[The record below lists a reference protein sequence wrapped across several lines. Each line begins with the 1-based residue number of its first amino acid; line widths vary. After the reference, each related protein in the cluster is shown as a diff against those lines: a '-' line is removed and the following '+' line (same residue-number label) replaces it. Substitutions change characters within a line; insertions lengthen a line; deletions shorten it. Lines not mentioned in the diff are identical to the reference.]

1 MSPKKQYSPRF
12 VISLALFISA
22 LIASFLMSFA
32 ANQSEK
38 YWVAVKSIA
47 AGSEIQSSD
56 VKFIEVTLGAVSD
69 RYLPGENNP
78 VGAISRRSI
87 TSGELLHISALSNP
101 GESELNEQI
110 SVSIRSVDIP
120 MQVVPG
126 SLVNI
131 YQVHDS
137 KNGEELIEP
146 FEVLSDVFVT
156 SIDRKGSNFGGE
168 VALTVSST
176 HRDIERL
183 LSASTSGR
191 LVAVHSYE

>member
-1 MSPKKQYSPRF
+1 
-12 VISLALFISA
+12 
-22 LIASFLMSFA
+22 
-32 ANQSEK
+32 
-38 YWVAVKSIA
+38 
-47 AGSEIQSSD
+47 
-56 VKFIEVTLGAVSD
+56 
-69 RYLPGENNP
+69 
-78 VGAISRRSI
+78 
-87 TSGELLHISALSNP
+87 
-101 GESELNEQI
+101 
-110 SVSIRSVDIP
+110 

-126 SLVNI
+126 SFVNI

-146 FEVLSDVFVT
+146 FEVLSNVFVT

-191 LVAVHSYE
+191 LVAVHSYELLTIESNYRDTWN